1 MAAGRD
7 DIESVSEAFGR
18 AQDAISTVAKS
29 TAKMIQQSDATTLP
43 DQMEIEFGLKFSAST
58 KVILAG
64 APEGATLKVTLKYNT
79 ARIAAVSA
87 QRP

>member
-1 MAAGRD
+1 MAAGRN
-7 DIESVSEAFGR
+7 DIEIVSEAFGR
-18 AQDAISTVAKS
+18 AQDAISEVAKS

-58 KVILAG
+58 RVIIAG
-64 APEGATLKVTLKYNT
+64 APGDATLKVTLKYNT
-79 ARIAAVSA
+79 ARIAAASA